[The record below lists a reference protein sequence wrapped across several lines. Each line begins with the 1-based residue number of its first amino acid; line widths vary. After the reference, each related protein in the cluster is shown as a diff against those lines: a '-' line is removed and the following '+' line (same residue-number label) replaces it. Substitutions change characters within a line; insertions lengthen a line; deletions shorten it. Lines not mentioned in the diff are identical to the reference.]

1 MILTNETEKYLA
13 KIKKLLNLARR
24 SSNPHEA
31 ATALNQAQ
39 ALMRKHKLS
48 QNDVDLMDITS
59 KASKGA
65 PSHAQNIPRYMTFL
79 GQLICRAMGVNCYY
93 SFRRNYMNG
102 QKQNTVI
109 FYGPDE
115 RPEIAAYAFDV
126 LSRQMVKARRTFIS
140 SLRKNIKPSTKTA
153 RADQFCEG
161 WTEGAYQAIVPF
173 VVTETEKTLMANFLA
188 KLKKEQD
195 LSDLTPREA
204 KKCRGDQDAAE
215 AGFNEGLK
223 ARLNYGVSGQA
234 SSLSLEY
241 KS

>member
-1 MILTNETEKYLA
+1 MTNETEKYLA

-24 SSNPHEA
+24 SSNSHEA

-48 QNDVDLMDITS
+48 QNDVDLMDITR

-65 PSHAQNIPRYMTFL
+65 PSHAQSIPRYMTFL

-93 SFRRNYMNG
+93 SFQRNFMNG

-109 FYGPDE
+109 FFGPDE

-126 LSRQMVKARRTFIS
+126 LSRQMVKARRTFIG
-140 SLRKNIKPSTKTA
+140 SLRKNIKPATKTA

-161 WTEGAYQAIVPF
+161 WAEGAYQAIESF

-223 ARLNYGVSGQA
+223 ARLNHGVSGKDSA
-234 SSLSLEY
+234 LSLEY
-241 KS
+241 KP

>member
-1 MILTNETEKYLA
+1 MTNETEKYLA

-24 SSNPHEA
+24 SSNSHEA

-48 QNDVDLMDITS
+48 QNDVDLLDITS

-65 PSHAQNIPRYMTFL
+65 QSHAQCIPQYMTLL

-93 SFRRNYMNG
+93 SFQRNYMNN

-126 LSRQMVKARRTFIS
+126 LSRQMVKARRTFIG
-140 SLRKNIKPSTKTA
+140 SLRKNIKPATKTA

-161 WTEGAYQAIVPF
+161 WAEGAYQAIEPF
-173 VVTETEKTLMANFLA
+173 IVTETEKTLMANFLA
-188 KLKKEQD
+188 KMKKEQE
-195 LSDLTPREA
+195 LSDLKPREA

-215 AGFNEGLK
+215 AGFNAGLK
-223 ARLNYGVSGQA
+223 ARLNHGVSGKYSA
-234 SSLSLEY
+234 LSLEY

>member
-1 MILTNETEKYLA
+1 MTNETEKYLA

-24 SSNPHEA
+24 SSNSHEA

-48 QNDVDLMDITS
+48 QSDVDLMDITS

-65 PSHAQNIPRYMTFL
+65 PSHARSIPQYMTML
-79 GQLICRAMGVNCYY
+79 GQLICEAMGTRCYY
-93 SFRRNYMNG
+93 SFRRNFRTG
-102 QKQNTVI
+102 KLQNSVI

-126 LSRQMVKARRTFIS
+126 LSRQMVKARRTFIG
-140 SLRKNIKPSTKTA
+140 SLRKNIKPITKTA

-161 WTEGAYQAIVPF
+161 WVNGAYQVVEPF
-173 VVTETEKTLMANFLA
+173 VVTSTEKTLMAAFLA
-188 KLKKEQD
+188 KLKKEQGATD
-195 LSDLTPREA
+195 LESREA
-204 KKCRGDQDAAE
+204 KKCRGGEDAAE

-223 ARLNYGVSGQA
+223 ARLNHGVSGKDSA
-234 SSLSLEY
+234 LSLEY

>member
-1 MILTNETEKYLA
+1 MTNETEKYLA

-24 SSNPHEA
+24 SSNSHEA

-48 QNDVDLMDITS
+48 QNDIDLMDITS

-65 PSHAQNIPRYMTFL
+65 PSHAQSIPRYMTFL

-93 SFRRNYMNG
+93 SFRRNHMNG

-161 WTEGAYQAIVPF
+161 WAKGAYQAIEPF
-173 VVTETEKTLMANFLA
+173 IVTETEETLMANFLA
-188 KLKKEQD
+188 KMKKEQE
-195 LSDLTPREA
+195 LSDLKPREA

-223 ARLNYGVSGQA
+223 ARLNHGVSGKDLA
-234 SSLSLEY
+234 LSLEY

>member
-1 MILTNETEKYLA
+1 MSESEKYLA

-65 PSHAQNIPRYMTFL
+65 PSHAQSIPRYMTFL

-93 SFRRNYMNG
+93 SFHRNYLNG

-109 FYGPDE
+109 FM
-115 RPEIAAYAFDV
+115 V
-126 LSRQMVKARRTFIS
+126 LTSVRK
-140 SLRKNIKPSTKTA
+140 SLLMPSTFFPA
-153 RADQFCEG
+153 R
-161 WTEGAYQAIVPF
+161 W
-173 VVTETEKTLMANFLA
+173 
-188 KLKKEQD
+188 
-195 LSDLTPREA
+195 
-204 KKCRGDQDAAE
+204 
-215 AGFNEGLK
+215 
-223 ARLNYGVSGQA
+223 
-234 SSLSLEY
+234 
-241 KS
+241 

>member
-1 MILTNETEKYLA
+1 MSDTEKYLA

-39 ALMRKHKLS
+39 ALMCKHKLS

-65 PSHAQNIPRYMTFL
+65 PSHAQSIPRYMTFL

-93 SFRRNYMNG
+93 SFRRNYMND

-140 SLRKNIKPSTKTA
+140 TLRKNIKPATKTA

-161 WTEGAYQAIVPF
+161 WAEGAYQAIEPF

-223 ARLNYGVSGQA
+223 ARLNHGVSGKD

-241 KS
+241 KP

>member
-1 MILTNETEKYLA
+1 MSECEKYLA

-48 QNDVDLMDITS
+48 QNDIDLMDITS

-65 PSHAQNIPRYMTFL
+65 PSHAQSIPRYMTFL

-126 LSRQMVKARRTFIS
+126 LSRQMVKARRTFIA
-140 SLRKNIKPSTKTA
+140 SLRKNIKPATKTA

-161 WTEGAYQAIVPF
+161 WTEGAYQAIEPF
-173 VVTETEKTLMANFLA
+173 IVTETEETLMANFW
-188 KLKKEQD
+188 
-195 LSDLTPREA
+195 R
-204 KKCRGDQDAAE
+204 R
-215 AGFNEGLK
+215 
-223 ARLNYGVSGQA
+223 
-234 SSLSLEY
+234 
-241 KS
+241 

>member
-1 MILTNETEKYLA
+1 
-13 KIKKLLNLARR
+13 
-24 SSNPHEA
+24 
-31 ATALNQAQ
+31 
-39 ALMRKHKLS
+39 MRKHKLS

-65 PSHAQNIPRYMTFL
+65 PSHAQSIPRYMTFL

-126 LSRQMVKARRTFIS
+126 LSRQMVKARRTFIG
-140 SLRKNIKPSTKTA
+140 SLRKNIKPATKTA

-161 WTEGAYQAIVPF
+161 WAEGAYQAIEPF
-173 VVTETEKTLMANFLA
+173 IVTETEKTLMANFLA
-188 KLKKEQD
+188 KMKKEQD
-195 LSDLTPREA
+195 LSDLKPREA
-204 KKCRGDQDAAE
+204 K
-215 AGFNEGLK
+215 NV
-223 ARLNYGVSGQA
+223 GVIRMQRKRD
-234 SSLSLEY
+234 LTRD
-241 KS
+241 

>member
-1 MILTNETEKYLA
+1 MSETEKYLA

-24 SSNPHEA
+24 SSNSHEA

-48 QNDVDLMDITS
+48 QNDIDLMDITS

-65 PSHAQNIPRYMTFL
+65 PSHAQSIPRYMAFL
-79 GQLICRAMGVNCYY
+79 GQLICHAMGVKCYY
-93 SFRRNYMNG
+93 SFRRNYTNCRM
-102 QKQNTVI
+102 QNTVI

-126 LSRQMVKARRTFIS
+126 LSRQMVKARRTFIG
-140 SLRKNIKPSTKTA
+140 SLRKNIKPVTKTA

-161 WTEGAYQAIVPF
+161 WAEGAYQVIEPF
-173 VVTETEKTLMANFLA
+173 VVTETEKTLMTNFLA
-188 KLKKEQD
+188 KLKKEQTAAD
-195 LSDLTPREA
+195 FTPREA
-204 KKCRGDQDAAE
+204 KKCRGDEDAAE

-223 ARLNYGVSGQA
+223 ARLNQGVSGKQTA
-234 SSLSLEY
+234 PSLGY
-241 KS
+241 KP

>member
-1 MILTNETEKYLA
+1 MTNETEKYLA

-24 SSNPHEA
+24 SSNSHEA
-31 ATALNQAQ
+31 ATALSQAQ

-65 PSHAQNIPRYMTFL
+65 PSHAQSIPRYMTFL

-93 SFRRNYMNG
+93 SFRRNYMNS

-126 LSRQMVKARRTFIS
+126 LSRQMVKARRTFIG
-140 SLRKNIKPSTKTA
+140 SLRKNIKPATKTA

-161 WTEGAYQAIVPF
+161 WAEGAYQAIEPF
-173 VVTETEKTLMANFLA
+173 VVTETEKTLMASFLA
-188 KLKKEQD
+188 KLKKEQGATD
-195 LSDLTPREA
+195 LKSREA
-204 KKCRGDQDAAE
+204 RKCRGGEDAAE
-215 AGFNEGLK
+215 AGFNEELK
-223 ARLNYGVSGQA
+223 ARLNHGVSGKDSA
-234 SSLSLEY
+234 LSLEY

>member
-1 MILTNETEKYLA
+1 MTNESEKYLA

-31 ATALNQAQ
+31 AAALNQAQ

-48 QNDVDLMDITS
+48 QNDIDLMDITS

-65 PSHAQNIPRYMTFL
+65 PSHAQNIPRYMAYL
-79 GQLICRAMGVNCYY
+79 GQLICEAMGVRCYY
-93 SFRRNYMNG
+93 SFQRNYMNG
-102 QKQNTVI
+102 QRQNTVI

-126 LSRQMVKARRTFIS
+126 LSRQMVKARRGYIA
-140 SLRKNIKPSTKTA
+140 SLRKNIKPVTKTA

-161 WTEGAYQAIVPF
+161 WADGAHQAIEPF
-173 VVTETEKTLMANFLA
+173 MVTENEKTLMANFLA
-188 KLKKEQD
+188 KLKKERNSSNQP
-195 LSDLTPREA
+195 PREA

-223 ARLNYGVSGQA
+223 ARLNHGVSGKDSA
-234 SSLSLEY
+234 LSLEY

>member
-1 MILTNETEKYLA
+1 MTNETEKYQA

-24 SSNPHEA
+24 SSNSHEA

-39 ALMRKHKLS
+39 ALMHKHKLS
-48 QNDVDLMDITS
+48 QNDIDLMDITS

-65 PSHAQNIPRYMTFL
+65 PSHAQSIPRYMTFL

-161 WTEGAYQAIVPF
+161 WAEGAYQAIEPF
-173 VVTETEKTLMANFLA
+173 IVTETEETLMANFLA
-188 KLKKEQD
+188 KMKKEQE
-195 LSDLTPREA
+195 LSDLKPREA

-223 ARLNYGVSGQA
+223 ARLNHGVSGKDSA
-234 SSLSLEY
+234 LSLEY

>member
-1 MILTNETEKYLA
+1 MTNETEKYLA

-65 PSHAQNIPRYMTFL
+65 PSHAQSIPRYMTFL

-93 SFRRNYMNG
+93 SFCRNYMNG

-126 LSRQMVKARRTFIS
+126 LSRQMVKARRTFIG
-140 SLRKNIKPSTKTA
+140 SLRKNIKPATKTA

-161 WTEGAYQAIVPF
+161 WTEGAYQAIEPF

-223 ARLNYGVSGQA
+223 ARLNHGVSGKDSA
-234 SSLSLEY
+234 LSLEY

>member
-1 MILTNETEKYLA
+1 MSDTEKYLA

-65 PSHAQNIPRYMTFL
+65 PSHAQNIPRYMAYL
-79 GQLICRAMGVNCYY
+79 GQLICEAMGVRCYY
-93 SFRRNYMNG
+93 SFKRNYMNG

-126 LSRQMVKARRTFIS
+126 LSRQMVKARRGYIA
-140 SLRKNIKPSTKTA
+140 SLRKNIKPVTKTA

-161 WTEGAYQAIVPF
+161 WAEGAYQAVEPF
-173 VVTETEKTLMANFLA
+173 GVTDTEKTLMTSFLS
-188 KLKKEQD
+188 KLKKEQGAAE
-195 LSDLTPREA
+195 LKSREA

-223 ARLNYGVSGQA
+223 ARLNHGVSGKD

-241 KS
+241 KP

>member
-1 MILTNETEKYLA
+1 MKMTNETEKYLA

-24 SSNPHEA
+24 SSNSHEA

-48 QNDVDLMDITS
+48 QNDIDLMDITS

-109 FYGPDE
+109 F
-115 RPEIAAYAFDV
+115 
-126 LSRQMVKARRTFIS
+126 L
-140 SLRKNIKPSTKTA
+140 
-153 RADQFCEG
+153 
-161 WTEGAYQAIVPF
+161 W
-173 VVTETEKTLMANFLA
+173 
-188 KLKKEQD
+188 
-195 LSDLTPREA
+195 
-204 KKCRGDQDAAE
+204 
-215 AGFNEGLK
+215 
-223 ARLNYGVSGQA
+223 SG
-234 SSLSLEY
+234 
-241 KS
+241 

>member
-1 MILTNETEKYLA
+1 MTNETEKCLA

-24 SSNPHEA
+24 SLNSHEA
-31 ATALNQAQ
+31 ACALNQAQ

-48 QNDVDLMDITS
+48 QNDIDLMDITS

-79 GQLICRAMGVNCYY
+79 GQLICYAMGVNCYY
-93 SFRRNYMNG
+93 SSRRNYMNG
-102 QKQNTVI
+102 QKKNTVI
-109 FYGPDE
+109 FYGPNE

-126 LSRQMVKARRTFIS
+126 LSRQMVKARRTFIA
-140 SLRKNIKPSTKTA
+140 SLRKNIKPATKTA

-161 WTEGAYQAIVPF
+161 WAEGAYHTIETF
-173 VVTETEKTLMANFLA
+173 VVTDTEKTLMTNFLM
-188 KLKKEQD
+188 KLRKERD
-195 LSDLTPREA
+195 FSDLNPREA
-204 KKCRGDQDAAE
+204 KKCRGDQDAAD

-223 ARLNYGVSGQA
+223 ARLNHGVSGKDSA
-234 SSLSLEY
+234 LSLEY

>member
-1 MILTNETEKYLA
+1 MTNETEKYLA

-24 SSNPHEA
+24 SSNSHEA

-65 PSHAQNIPRYMTFL
+65 PSHAQNIPRYMAYL
-79 GQLICRAMGVNCYY
+79 GKLICEAMGVRCYY
-93 SFRRNYMNG
+93 SFQRNYMDG
-102 QKQNTVI
+102 QRQNTVI

-126 LSRQMVKARRTFIS
+126 LSRQMVKARRTFIA
-140 SLRKNIKPSTKTA
+140 SLRKNIKPATKTA

-161 WTEGAYQAIVPF
+161 WATGAYQAIEPF
-173 VVTETEKTLMANFLA
+173 MVTDTEKTLMANFLT
-188 KLKKEQD
+188 KMKEEQD
-195 LSDLTPREA
+195 LSDLKPRDA
-204 KKCRGDQDAAE
+204 KKCRGDENAAE

-223 ARLNYGVSGQA
+223 ARLNHGVSGQTSA
-234 SSLSLEY
+234 LSLEY

>member
-1 MILTNETEKYLA
+1 MTNETEKYLA

-24 SSNPHEA
+24 SSNSHEA
-31 ATALNQAQ
+31 ATALSQAQ

-65 PSHAQNIPRYMTFL
+65 PSHAQSIPRYMTFL

-93 SFRRNYMNG
+93 SFRRNYMNS

-126 LSRQMVKARRTFIS
+126 LSRQMVKARRTFIG
-140 SLRKNIKPSTKTA
+140 SLRKNIKPATKTA
-153 RADQFCEG
+153 RADQLCEG
-161 WTEGAYQAIVPF
+161 WAEGAYQAIEPF
-173 VVTETEKTLMANFLA
+173 VVTETEKTLMASFLA
-188 KLKKEQD
+188 KLKKEQGATD
-195 LSDLTPREA
+195 LKSREA
-204 KKCRGDQDAAE
+204 RKCRGGEDAAE

-223 ARLNYGVSGQA
+223 ARLNHGVSGKDSA
-234 SSLSLEY
+234 LSLEY

>member
-1 MILTNETEKYLA
+1 MTNETEKYLA

-24 SSNPHEA
+24 SSNSHEA

-65 PSHAQNIPRYMTFL
+65 PSHAQSIPRYMTFL
-79 GQLICRAMGVNCYY
+79 VQLICRAMGVNCYY
-93 SFRRNYMNG
+93 SFQRNFMNG

-109 FYGPDE
+109 FFGPDE

-126 LSRQMVKARRTFIS
+126 LSRQMVKARRTFIG
-140 SLRKNIKPSTKTA
+140 SLRKNIKPATKTA

-161 WTEGAYQAIVPF
+161 WAEGAYQAIESF

-223 ARLNYGVSGQA
+223 ARLNHGVSGKDSA
-234 SSLSLEY
+234 LSLEY
-241 KS
+241 KP

>member
-1 MILTNETEKYLA
+1 MTNETEKYLA

-24 SSNPHEA
+24 SSNSHEA

-48 QNDVDLMDITS
+48 QNDVDLLDITS

-65 PSHAQNIPRYMTFL
+65 PSHAQSIPQYMTLL

-93 SFRRNYMNG
+93 SFQRNYMNN

-126 LSRQMVKARRTFIS
+126 LSRQMVKARRTFIG
-140 SLRKNIKPSTKTA
+140 SLRKNIKPATKTA

-161 WTEGAYQAIVPF
+161 WAEGAYQAIEPF
-173 VVTETEKTLMANFLA
+173 IVTESEETLMANFLA
-188 KLKKEQD
+188 KMKKEQE
-195 LSDLTPREA
+195 LSDLKPREA

-215 AGFNEGLK
+215 AGFNAGLK
-223 ARLNYGVSGQA
+223 ARLNHGVSGKYSA
-234 SSLSLEY
+234 LSLEY